1 MKILFCEKFC
11 GKSCKWFLIEMKI
24 IFCDELRGK
33 SCTAPGNIL
42 PRNCVWSLLKIAQ
55 AVNNCE
61 NFRHSSWNT
70 LWLSYFIRSMPNHLE
85 REFPKKNMGQKYS
98 TNAQSMGP
106 QIFAMGKVL
115 LWLHL
120 RGEAI
125 FGAAQNLANSLLGC
139 ILREIFALPK
149 WGGRP
154 NFGFPQILN
163 CISWSWP
170 NSHSQPAASFS
181 TFLLGQIQ
189 IPIWWEIP
197 YQFADKY
204 KYWFRQPIQ
213 TPICWHIQ
221 LITNDKIVAH

>member
-1 MKILFCEKFC
+1 MKIIFCEKFC

-24 IFCDELRGK
+24 IFCDKLSGK

-85 REFPKKNMGQKYS
+85 REFPKKIWVKSTVPMHKAWALKYLQW
-98 TNAQSMGP
+98 AKFCFGF
-106 QIFAMGKVL
+106 I
-115 LWLHL
+115 W
-120 RGEAI
+120 EAI

-149 WGGRP
+149 WGGCP

-204 KYWFRQPIQ
+204 KYWFQQPIQ
-213 TPICWHIQ
+213 TPIYWHIQ